1 MKGIDRF
8 TNKAK
13 KYEQY
18 RPEYTEEAL
27 TEILRLSGILPY
39 TKQKV
44 ADIGAGT
51 GKFTKLLLNRG
62 FEVYAIE
69 PNDQMRSIA
78 EMKFKGIE
86 NFNSISATSEDT
98 TLDDK
103 SVSLITVAQAFHYF
117 DLDRTKKEFMRVLK
131 PGGKVALLWNFRL
144 RDSEFIRE
152 YEEAI
157 YGTHSQKVNP
167 THAQDNMTDDIFKLF
182 FSRYQ
187 TINIPNSQSFSL
199 EELWGRT
206 LSNNHAPKENE
217 PEYQE
222 LYEKVKKLFYKH
234 QKDGKV
240 LFPYRTQIVVGD
252 ICRTKNIQTQENTDS
267 FNR

>member
-8 TNKAK
+8 SDKAK

-18 RPEYTEEAL
+18 RPEYTEETL
-27 TEILRLSGILPY
+27 TEILKLSGILPHAR
-39 TKQKV
+39 QKV
-44 ADIGAGT
+44 ADVGAGT
-51 GKFTKLLLNRG
+51 GKFTKLLLDRG

-69 PNDQMRSIA
+69 PNDQMRAIA
-78 EMKFKGIE
+78 ESKFKDIK
-86 NFNSISATSEDT
+86 NFNSISATSENT
-98 TLDDK
+98 TMDDK
-103 SVSLITVAQAFHYF
+103 SVTLITVAQAFHYF
-117 DLDRTKKEFMRVLK
+117 DLEKTKEEFLRILK
-131 PGGKVALLWNFRL
+131 PGGKVALIWNFRL

-167 THAQDNMTDDIFKLF
+167 THAQDNMTDNIFKLF
-182 FSRYQ
+182 FCKYE

-222 LYEKVKKLFYKH
+222 LYEKVKKLFYKY

-240 LFPYRTQIVVGD
+240 LFSYRTQIVVGD
-252 ICRTKNIQTQENTDS
+252 ICRTKDAKAKENTDN

>member
-8 TNKAK
+8 SDKAR

-39 TKQKV
+39 TKRKV

-51 GKFTKLLLNRG
+51 GKFTKLLLDRG

-69 PNDQMRSIA
+69 PNDQMRGIA
-78 EMKFKGIE
+78 ESKFRDIE
-86 NFNSISATSEDT
+86 NFNSINATSEDT
-98 TLDDK
+98 MLDDK

-117 DLDRTKKEFMRVLK
+117 DIEKTKKEFLRVLQ

-152 YEEAI
+152 YENAI
-157 YGTHSQKVNP
+157 YGTHSQKVKP

-182 FSRYQ
+182 FSRYE
-187 TINIPNSQSFSL
+187 TINISNSQSFSL

-222 LYEKVKKLFYKH
+222 LYDKIKRLFYKY
-234 QKDGKV
+234 QKDGRV
-240 LFPYRTQIVVGD
+240 LFSYRTQIVVGD
-252 ICRTKNIQTQENTDS
+252 ICRIKEKPEGENSDT